1 MYNNINIR
9 RLKEDLKTLEKS
21 RRWSSG
27 LVEKLDNFISKSDD
41 YDLFR
46 VNPLRFANQNNISET
61 DGIDLFLWAT
71 KLNLFE
77 MNWELLCPACGDHI
91 KSFKHLNTMQDKIF
105 CSLCQCDRVASLD
118 DWIQVTFT
126 VNPKIR
132 QIKFHQ
138 PEDLSI
144 DEI

>member
-61 DGIDLFLWAT
+61 DGIDLFL
-71 KLNLFE
+71 
-77 MNWELLCPACGDHI
+77 
-91 KSFKHLNTMQDKIF
+91 
-105 CSLCQCDRVASLD
+105 
-118 DWIQVTFT
+118 
-126 VNPKIR
+126 
-132 QIKFHQ
+132 
-138 PEDLSI
+138 
-144 DEI
+144 